1 MSISRRVAAALSGL
15 VLAGAVASGPALAA
29 TETAASST
37 SSTVNVAT
45 ARTDPS
51 HGFCN
56 PEEDGDLQHGGD
68 GHLYRCTHIMGL
80 GWYWMPA

>member
-1 MSISRRVAAALSGL
+1 MRTSRRVAATLGGL
-15 VLAGAVASGPALAA
+15 AMAAAVASGPALAA
-29 TETAASST
+29 TDTAVHPDSPAKA
-37 SSTVNVAT
+37 AT
-45 ARTDPS
+45 AMTDPS

-68 GHLYRCTHIMGL
+68 GHLYRCTFIMGL